1 MFVSERLNKI
11 LELIN
16 EKGKVEVNS
25 LSSYFKVSKD
35 LIRKDLSKL
44 EEQGLLERTYGGA
57 IKKRQLVKSITI
69 ASRIA
74 ENTEIKEIIAKKAFK
89 LINKNETI
97 FLDISSINYILA
109 QEIIKNNLEITLITN
124 MIDIMHLF
132 SLNPQTKTKLIG
144 IGGTCNNLIDGFV
157 GISSILQIQK
167 FNIDKCFIGAIG
179 VNIHNG
185 NITTFEQEDG
195 LTKSTILDMSLE
207 KYLITE
213 KSKIEQDGKY
223 IFSNLKDFQFL
234 ITNDD
239 LNSFLKK
246 EIQRFNVKIY

>member
-1 MFVSERLNKI
+1 MFVTERLNKI
-11 LELIN
+11 IEILN
-16 EKGKVEVNS
+16 EKGKIEVND
-25 LSSYFKVSKD
+25 LSEYFNVSKD
-35 LIRKDLSKL
+35 LIRKDLTKL

-57 IKKRQLVKSITI
+57 IKKRQLAKTITI
-69 ASRIA
+69 ASRISKD
-74 ENTEIKEIIAKKAFK
+74 ISSKELIAKKALK
-89 LINKNETI
+89 LIEEGDTI

-109 QEIIKNNLEITLITN
+109 QEIIKNNLDLTIITN

-132 SLNPQTKTKLIG
+132 SLNSQTKTKLIG

-157 GISSILQIQK
+157 GISSILQIKK

-185 NITTFEQEDG
+185 NISTFEQEDG
-195 LTKSTILDMSLE
+195 LTKNTILEMSQK

-223 IFSNLKDFQFL
+223 IFSNLKDLQYL
-234 ITNDD
+234 ITNSD
-239 LNSFLKK
+239 LSSSLKK
-246 EIQRFNVKIY
+246 ELQKFNIKVY